1 VKLLF
6 ENWRK
11 YLLTEIQWE
20 GEKGVMKTQL
30 DWPTPLEPKVPN
42 AIRDLIL
49 RYMEQHEHEWAEPD
63 DPWYGRTQTQEFK
76 HDRFRRILSG
86 LALNLHPH
94 KGDLIPG
101 DITDGQKGEAILWLL
116 KILKS
121 EEDTASFDSLMKE
134 LVGGPVPDGIS
145 RPIAHAL
152 ETYFHHKHLMSKN
165 QIMQIGSLEELYS
178 VVEEARPEIEKSR
191 QKKIKNPNLIVEGT
205 EFLRGEWK
213 KNAGGEIDLDNPETV
228 PGKGGWV
235 IMGIHNKAAS
245 CFHGTADWCTAIP
258 GLDYFEEYY
267 QEDNP
272 LFIFE
277 RRDFEDLSLLAKF
290 QFHYGTEQFM
300 DRYDSPVSKE
310 TFEAL
315 HGQLIKTEA
324 YEKYQILKRYDLN
337 KMVRIGSDASLDEI
351 KTAIASIPKERREHW
366 LKPLATKHFGT
377 GPKVKT
383 EVLRLLATKEFEDI
397 SAIAYSL
404 TKNPATPIDVLE
416 YLAKNAKSHAQ
427 RKQTAEELERRKWS
441 DPGWESRHLEP
452 AAPSPLQEY
461 FAKFLK

>member
-1 VKLLF
+1 MKLLF

-20 GEKGVMKTQL
+20 GEKGVMKTQF

-49 RYMEQHEHEWAEPD
+49 RYMDQHEHEWA
-63 DPWYGRTQTQEFK
+63 DPSDSWYARTQTQEFK

-145 RPIAHAL
+145 RPIASAL
-152 ETYFHHKHLMSKN
+152 EAYFQHKQLMSKK

-178 VVEEARPEIEKSR
+178 IVEEAHPEIEKRR
-191 QKKIKNPNLIVEGT
+191 QKKIKNPNLVVEGT
-205 EFLRGEWK
+205 EFFSGEWK
-213 KNAGGEIDLDNPETV
+213 KNATGEIDLDNPETV
-228 PGKGGWV
+228 PGRGGWV

-245 CFHGTADWCTAIP
+245 CFHGTADWCTAAP
-258 GLDYFEEYY
+258 GLDYFETYY
-267 QEDNP
+267 EEDNP

-277 RRDFEDLSLLAKF
+277 RKDFEDLSLLSKF
-290 QFHYGTEQFM
+290 QFHYGTNQYM
-300 DRYDSPVSKE
+300 DRYDKPISEE
-310 TFEAL
+310 TFKAL
-315 HGQLIKTEA
+315 HNLLVRTEA
-324 YEKYQILKRYDLN
+324 YEKYDILKKQELHN
-337 KMVRIGSDASLDEI
+337 MVRIGSSAPMEEVKAMIESLDD
-351 KTAIASIPKERREHW
+351 TLRQRWLPDIAH
-366 LKPLATKHFGT
+366 KHFNSIR
-377 GPKVKT
+377 KVRT

-397 SAIAYSL
+397 SGIAYNL
-404 TKNPATPIDVLE
+404 VQNPASPKDVLE
-416 YLAKNAKSHAQ
+416 YLAKNAKSRAQ
-427 RKQTAEELERRKWS
+427 QKVAAEELERRKWS